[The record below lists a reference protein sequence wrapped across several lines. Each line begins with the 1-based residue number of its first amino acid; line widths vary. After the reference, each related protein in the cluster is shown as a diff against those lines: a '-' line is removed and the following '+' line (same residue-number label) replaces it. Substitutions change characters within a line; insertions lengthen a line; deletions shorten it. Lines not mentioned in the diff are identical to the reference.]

1 MEMQALTLITC
12 GFLAGMDALTID
24 CKELTHIIINVS
36 LRTCATNLTKAT
48 QTISALKDALMVIVV
63 DDNDATSKVSNMTD
77 VSGLNSPQT

>member
-24 CKELTHIIINVS
+24 CKELTHIIIINVS

-48 QTISALKDALMVIVV
+48 
-63 DDNDATSKVSNMTD
+63 
-77 VSGLNSPQT
+77 